1 MGYGHIHKPQN
12 LLYNVS
18 ILNKCRLIYTVE
30 KGFIV
35 ITKEKAEALTPQD
48 SIRPIL
54 EAGEEGL
61 RWAGKELALANP
73 NHNPNLDTKV
83 TLVIQSKGRSSTC
96 GTFTAD
102 VWSTKEG
109 APVHEILVSAEH
121 LKQSTLE
128 IINTLIHER
137 VHMWNH
143 QNGISDCSEGGR
155 HNIKGFKTTCESIK
169 GYSCE
174 FQSKSIGYG
183 LTSILPELEKKLRLP
198 VSKGGLDIDKLDIVF
213 NKFRNV
219 PPRTKTPTKSIK
231 YTCPNCNATF
241 RATKPISVECVP
253 CGTRFTSNS
262 TIEILEGLG
271 ITPTVEEFGVTEEV
285 IEEVIE
291 EVKDSVAFNSFKEA
305 LLPMGFKV
313 KEIKA
318 AWEDI
323 RKANLL
329 LEDTSAQVK
338 HALQNSVTS
347 VAK

>member
-1 MGYGHIHKPQN
+1 
-12 LLYNVS
+12 
-18 ILNKCRLIYTVE
+18 
-30 KGFIV
+30 V
-35 ITKEKAEALTPQD
+35 ITKERAEALTPQD

-54 EAGEEGL
+54 EAGEEVL

-83 TLVIQSKGRSSTC
+83 TLVIQSKGRASRC
-96 GTFTAD
+96 GQFHANS
-102 VWSTKEG
+102 WSTKEG
-109 APVHEILVSAEH
+109 APIHEIFISSEH
-121 LKQSTLE
+121 LKQNTLE

-143 QNGISDCSEGGR
+143 QNGIDDCSAGGR

-183 LTSILPELEKKLRLP
+183 LTKILPELEKKLRLP

-213 NKFRNV
+213 NKFKEL

-231 YTCPNCNATF
+231 YTCPKCNATF

-262 TIEILEGLG
+262 PLDILEELG
-271 ITPTVEEFGVTEEV
+271 IDPNIEEFGV
-285 IEEVIE
+285 IEEVEDIDGNFE
-291 EVKDSVAFNSFKEA
+291 NEIQPAPPMGGGFDNFKEA
-305 LLPMGFKV
+305 LLPMGLKV

-318 AWEDI
+318 AWDDI

-329 LEDTSAQVK
+329 LEDTSTQVQ
-338 HALQNSVTS
+338 HTLQNKKVEGVVSFG
-347 VAK
+347 K